1 MDSKPVSDCLPSHQ
15 KENRFDEIQKR
26 LKDGTNNVKSF
37 LSKTIINSM
46 RSCDAKDM
54 TVEQHEMTFT
64 PATPNKGNGSIR
76 PIAVSSGILL
86 SHSSSTTESS
96 SMAM

>member
-1 MDSKPVSDCLPSHQ
+1 MSDRLPAHQ

-46 RSCDAKDM
+46 RSCDAKDL

-64 PATPNKGNGSIR
+64 PETPNKGNGSIR
-76 PIAVSSGILL
+76 PIAVSSTFF
-86 SHSSSTTESS
+86 SHAAVPRPKAGRWSCCP
-96 SMAM
+96 